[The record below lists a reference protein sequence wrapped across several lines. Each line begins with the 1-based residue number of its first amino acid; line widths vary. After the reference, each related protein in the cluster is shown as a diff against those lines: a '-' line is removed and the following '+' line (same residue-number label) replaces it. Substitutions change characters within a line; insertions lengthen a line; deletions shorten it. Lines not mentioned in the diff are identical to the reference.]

1 MPRRLRLLAWTLGLV
16 AAVAVAAVLG
26 LASSHTAS
34 GRAAPALPHES
45 LSGGPVT
52 LRSLLAGARGR
63 PAAVVFWA
71 SWCPPCAQEAP
82 ELERF
87 ARSAAGRGRIVG
99 VDWSDPL
106 LSEAR
111 SFLRRYGWTFPSL
124 RDAEGAV
131 GYSYHLRNVPT
142 TFVIDAHSRI
152 RATLIGP
159 QSVHSLQAALTGV
172 EHS

>member
-1 MPRRLRLLAWTLGLV
+1 MPRRLRLLAWTLGLGAALAM
-16 AAVAVAAVLG
+16 AAVFG

-52 LRSLLAGARGR
+52 LASLLAGAHGR

-71 SWCPPCAQEAP
+71 SWCGPCAQEAP

-87 ARSAAGRGRIVG
+87 ARSAAGHGRIVG

-106 LSEAR
+106 LSEAH
-111 SFLRRYGWTFPSL
+111 SFIRRYGWTFPNL
-124 RDAEGAV
+124 RDGEGAV
-131 GYSYHLRNVPT
+131 GNSYHLPNVPT

-152 RATLIGP
+152 RATLLGP
-159 QSVHSLQAALTGV
+159 QSARSLQAALERV
-172 EHS
+172 EHA

>member
-1 MPRRLRLLAWTLGLV
+1 MPRRRVLAWTLGLGAVVVV
-16 AAVAVAAVLG
+16 AAVFG
-26 LASSHTAS
+26 FASSHTAT

-52 LRSLLAGARGR
+52 LTSLVAGTRGR
-63 PAAVVFWA
+63 AAAVVFWA

-99 VDWSDPL
+99 VDWSDPEL
-106 LSEAR
+106 HEAR
-111 SFLRRYGWTFPSL
+111 AFIRRYRWTFPTL

-131 GYSYHLRNVPT
+131 GSSYHLRNLPT
-142 TFVIDAHSRI
+142 TFIIDAHSRI
-152 RATLIGP
+152 RATLVGP
-159 QSVHSLQAALTGV
+159 QSAASLTSALESV
-172 EHS
+172 ERS

>member
-1 MPRRLRLLAWTLGLV
+1 MPRRLRLLAWTLALGVALAA
-16 AAVAVAAVLG
+16 AAVFG

-34 GRAAPALPHES
+34 GRTAPVLPHES

-52 LRSLLAGARGR
+52 LASLLAGARGR

-71 SWCPPCAQEAP
+71 SWCGPCAQEAP

-87 ARSAAGRGRIVG
+87 ARSVAGHGRIVG

-111 SFLRRYGWTFPSL
+111 SFIRRYRWTFPNL

-131 GYSYHLRNVPT
+131 GNSYHLPNVPT
-142 TFVIDAHSRI
+142 TFIVDAHSRI
-152 RATLIGP
+152 RATLLGP
-159 QSVHSLQAALTGV
+159 QSERSLRAALESV
-172 EHS
+172 EHG

>member
-1 MPRRLRLLAWTLGLV
+1 MSRRLRVLAWTLGLV
-16 AAVAVAAVLG
+16 AVVVVAAVFG
-26 LASSHTAS
+26 LASSHTAR

-52 LRSLLAGARGR
+52 LTSLLAGTHGR

-71 SWCPPCAQEAP
+71 SWCGPCRQEAS
-82 ELERF
+82 EIERF
-87 ARSAAGRGRIVG
+87 ASTAGRGRIVG
-99 VDWSDPL
+99 VDWSDPEL
-106 LSEAR
+106 GEAR
-111 SFLRRYGWTFPSL
+111 AFIRHYRWTFPTL

-131 GYSYHLRNVPT
+131 GNSYELRNVPT
-142 TFVIDAHSRI
+142 TFIIDAHGRI

-159 QSVHSLQAALTGV
+159 QSVHSLTRALENV

>member
-1 MPRRLRLLAWTLGLV
+1 MPRQLRVLAWTLALG
-16 AAVAVAAVLG
+16 AAVAVVAVFG

-45 LSGGPVT
+45 LAGGPVT
-52 LRSLLAGARGR
+52 LTSLLAAARGR

-71 SWCPPCAQEAP
+71 SWCGPCAQEAP

-87 ARSAAGRGRIVG
+87 ARSPAGRGRIVG

-111 SFLRRYGWTFPSL
+111 SFIRRYGWTFPSL

-159 QSVHSLQAALTGV
+159 QSVHSLETALASV

>member
-1 MPRRLRLLAWTLGLV
+1 MPRRLRLLAWTLGLG
-16 AAVAVAAVLG
+16 AALAVAAVFG

-34 GRAAPALPHES
+34 GRAAPALPRES

-52 LRSLLAGARGR
+52 LASLLAGARGR
-63 PAAVVFWA
+63 PALVVLWA
-71 SWCPPCAQEAP
+71 SWCGPCAQEAP
-82 ELERF
+82 QLERF

-106 LSEAR
+106 RSEAR
-111 SFLRRYGWTFPSL
+111 SFIRRYRWTFPNL

-131 GYSYHLRNVPT
+131 GNSYHLPNVPT

-152 RATLIGP
+152 RATLLGP
-159 QSVHSLQAALTGV
+159 QSVRSLRTALENV

>member
-1 MPRRLRLLAWTLGLV
+1 MPRRLRVLAWTLGLV
-16 AAVAVAAVLG
+16 AVVVVAAVFG
-26 LASSHTAS
+26 FASSHSAG

-52 LRSLLAGARGR
+52 LTSLLAGTRGR

-71 SWCPPCAQEAP
+71 SWCGPCAQEAP

-87 ARSAAGRGRIVG
+87 ASSAAGRGRIVG
-99 VDWSDPL
+99 VDWSDPEL
-106 LSEAR
+106 PDAR
-111 SFLRRYGWTFPSL
+111 AFIRRYGLTFPTL

-131 GYSYHLRNVPT
+131 GSAYHLRTLPT
-142 TFVIDAHSRI
+142 TFIVDAHSRI

-159 QSVHSLQAALTGV
+159 QSAASLTSALENV
-172 EHS
+172 ERS

>member
-1 MPRRLRLLAWTLGLV
+1 MPRRLRPLAWTLGLG
-16 AAVAVAAVLG
+16 AAVALAAVFG
-26 LASSHTAS
+26 LASSHTPS
-34 GRAAPALPHES
+34 GRAAPGLPHES
-45 LSGGPVT
+45 LSGDPVT
-52 LRSLLAGARGR
+52 LTSLLAGAGGR

-71 SWCPPCAQEAP
+71 SWCGPCAQEAP

-106 LSEAR
+106 RSDAR
-111 SFLRRYGWTFPSL
+111 SFVRHYGWTFPSL
-124 RDAEGAV
+124 RDGEGAV
-131 GYSYHLRNVPT
+131 GNSYHLRNVPT

-159 QSVHSLQAALTGV
+159 QSLHSLQAALASV

>member
-1 MPRRLRLLAWTLGLV
+1 MPRRLRVLAWTLGLG
-16 AAVAVAAVLG
+16 AVVVVAAVLG

-52 LRSLLAGARGR
+52 LASLLAGARGR

-71 SWCPPCAQEAP
+71 SWCGPCHQEAP
-82 ELERF
+82 EIERF
-87 ARSAAGRGRIVG
+87 ASSAAGHGRIVG
-99 VDWSDPL
+99 VDWSDPEL
-106 LSEAR
+106 TEAR
-111 SFLRRYGWTFPSL
+111 AFIRRYHWTFPTL

-131 GYSYHLRNVPT
+131 GNSYQLRNVPT
-142 TFVIDAHSRI
+142 TFIIDAHSRI

-159 QSVHSLQAALTGV
+159 QSAASLTSALEDV
-172 EHS
+172 ERS